1 MWALMHFSTPWK
13 HDLPICFSKPLVCT
27 SLRPRNRCMNFK
39 PLYRKTIPWN
49 HLFNGPQLTPESL
62 EGIENLNMF
71 RHNLKHFDLSQFE
84 YCDKELL
91 LTAVYCKPT
100 LFCSIV
106 LELERG
112 LHFFSALDI
121 FYRRVSVKI
130 YGMHLGSS
138 ASSGN
143 NFTVNLI
150 ARHVLIVRPSRCFPF
165 TD

>member
-112 LHFFSALDI
+112 LHFFPHLI
-121 FYRRVSVKI
+121 FFIEEFLWRFMECTLAPQLLQEIIS
-130 YGMHLGSS
+130 
-138 ASSGN
+138 
-143 NFTVNLI
+143 
-150 ARHVLIVRPSRCFPF
+150 PSISLRGTC
-165 TD
+165 